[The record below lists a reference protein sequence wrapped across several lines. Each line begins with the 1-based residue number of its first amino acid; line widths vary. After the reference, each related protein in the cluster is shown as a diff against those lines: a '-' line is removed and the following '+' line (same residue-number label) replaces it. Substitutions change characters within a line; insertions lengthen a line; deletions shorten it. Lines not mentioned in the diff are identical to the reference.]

1 MNCDINLGKGKYMIN
16 SKSLRSNSQSL
27 PLFDEKYKP
36 IDIQRLV
43 NFKHKKNE

>member
-1 MNCDINLGKGKYMIN
+1 MNCKTNLGEGKYMIH
-16 SKSLRSNSQSL
+16 SNILGSNGQSL
-27 PLFDEKYKP
+27 PMFDEKYKP